1 MGCNLSMY
9 QTVAYSKEINDEQH
23 KTVNLTEWER
33 IDYQK
38 RLEKRKKR
46 LNLTINTNID

>member
-1 MGCNLSMY
+1 MY
-9 QTVAYSKEINDEQH
+9 QTVAYSKEIDDEKH

-46 LNLTINTNID
+46 VNLTINTNID